1 MHWRIHIAAF
11 IKNGGREWE
20 LIQAKGLVQDLKQEV
35 FIAELTCQTPEEEF
49 RQVRNACRKLL
60 GFTRSKRVWYNPQ
73 PILEAEEQLLLD
85 RLQEEYTLLGK
96 RVFTEIHCPP
106 NINQHTFAKWASQ
119 SFKCADN
126 SYRSSNAAKQKGV
139 KRK

>member
-1 MHWRIHIAAF
+1 MNWQQHFAGLRR
-11 IKNGGREWE
+11 NCPNEYE
-20 LIQAKGLVQDLKQEV
+20 LLIVRGLKEDLKQEV
-35 FIAELTCQTPEEEF
+35 FIAQYTCKTPEEEF

-73 PILEAEEQLLLD
+73 PSLEAEEQLLLD

-96 RVFTEIHCPP
+96 RVFTEANCPP
-106 NINQHTFAKWASQ
+106 NINHHTFAKWASQ